1 MKCKAPMV
9 GPLSTWL
16 PASTSQRLWTTLWA
30 TLVLLWWAA
39 THPRYICMST
49 GLCACP
55 GPVLRPA
62 PRPEPWCQAYNRKLV
77 REVAENDAAEVGA
90 PLLRAMPLCVGD
102 LDPCRWCPYLHLSAC
117 MHARLPCINMCD
129 LCLLATGSYNGISEQ
144 HQDWNPTR
152 LLY

>member
-77 REVAENDAAEVGA
+77 KEVAENDAADVRA
-90 PLLRAMPLCVGD
+90 PCCCALCPSMLKTLICAGVCYVFI
-102 LDPCRWCPYLHLSAC
+102 LDAC
-117 MHARLPCINMCD
+117 MHACMPSSC
-129 LCLLATGSYNGISEQ
+129 A
-144 HQDWNPTR
+144 
-152 LLY
+152 